1 MNGSSVITDARLYW
15 LRCHKARQ
23 GTAYRA
29 QSSSN
34 GRFDVVAASAKTRS
48 TNRQCTKRKGRG
60 QPPRAGRACWRLPLE
75 LAEELPTL
83 SALYIVHTF
92 VAAVGHSQDTWCSH
106 YIFFS
111 YQRTSTPDRFHH
123 VKWTRSFGGGACIK
137 RIVTQFISANVPLVQ
152 LVMINVAVCK

>member
-1 MNGSSVITDARLYW
+1 LNGSSVITDARLYW

-48 TNRQCTKRKGRG
+48 TNRQCTKGKGRG
-60 QPPRAGRACWRLPLE
+60 QPPKAGRACWRLPLE

-83 SALYIVHTF
+83 SALHIVHTCCCRTF
-92 VAAVGHSQDTWCSH
+92 AGHTVAQLHILQLSVNLYTTDFIALNGQSSSSR
-106 YIFFS
+106 I
-111 YQRTSTPDRFHH
+111 
-123 VKWTRSFGGGACIK
+123 CIK
-137 RIVTQFISANVPLVQ
+137 KSYAIHLRQYCISSTSYD
-152 LVMINVAVCK
+152 

>member
-48 TNRQCTKRKGRG
+48 TNRQCTKGKGRG
-60 QPPRAGRACWRLPLE
+60 QPPKAGTACWRLPLE

-83 SALYIVHTF
+83 SALYIVHTL
-92 VAAVGHSQDTWCSH
+92 AAAIGHSQGME
-106 YIFFS
+106 FS
-111 YQRTSTPDRFHH
+111 LHILQLSVNLITLNGHSSSSSMW
-123 VKWTRSFGGGACIK
+123 VK
-137 RIVTQFISANVPLVQ
+137 RIVNTQFIFTSVALVQ
-152 LVMINVAVCK
+152 LVMINVAAYK